1 MEAEALWQR
10 YILGDKSAFDG
21 IVDMLRDNL
30 IFFINR
36 YTHNLDAAED
46 ISQDT
51 FLALLLHPK
60 LYNYRVKL
68 KTYLFTIARY
78 KAVNYVKHESR
89 RSMLMVDMS
98 VVSEEYAAFEEQ
110 FFADSEKKRLYAAAS
125 KLPPDYA
132 QVIYL
137 IYFEDMTYDEAGRV
151 MRKNRKQIENLAY
164 RARAAL
170 REEMGKEQTVT

>member
-10 YILGDKSAFDG
+10 YMQGDRSAFND

-51 FLALLLHPK
+51 FIDLLLHPK
-60 LYNYRVKL
+60 RYDYRVKL
-68 KTYLFTIARY
+68 KTYLFTIARN
-78 KAVNYVKHESR
+78 KAVNYVKREKR

-98 VVSEEYAAFEEQ
+98 VVSAEYAAFEER
-110 FFADSEKKRLYAAAS
+110 FFADSEKKRLYTAAL

-132 QVIYL
+132 HVIHL
-137 IYFEDMTYDEAGRV
+137 IYFEDMAYDEAGKV
-151 MRKNRKQIENLAY
+151 MHKTRKQIENLVY

-170 REEMGKEQTVT
+170 RKEMEKGDTLI